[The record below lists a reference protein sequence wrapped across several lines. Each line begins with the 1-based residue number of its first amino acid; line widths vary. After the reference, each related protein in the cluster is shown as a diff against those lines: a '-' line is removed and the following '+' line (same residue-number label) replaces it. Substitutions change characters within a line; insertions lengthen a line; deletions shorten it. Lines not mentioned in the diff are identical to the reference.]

1 MSGANYQSG
10 LSTCAGLHLPNE
22 QHASAVSGMNRQ
34 HSPWAIGH
42 QGIRMRSGVFTRL
55 PHNDHNSTMNL
66 MQPGPLAGQQIV
78 TTLVQI
84 SAVTAN

>member
-1 MSGANYQSG
+1 
-10 LSTCAGLHLPNE
+10 
-22 QHASAVSGMNRQ
+22 MNRQ

-42 QGIRMRSGVFTRL
+42 QGICMRSGVLTRF
-55 PHNDHNSTMNL
+55 PHNDHISTMNL